1 MLLEIILSL
10 LLGILAGTFTGLFP
24 GIHINLV
31 GAALVSLSVSLLA
44 KINPIFLGVFIIS
57 MAITH
62 GFLDFIPSIFLGC
75 PDTDIVLSVLPG
87 HELLK
92 QGKGCEAIALTAY
105 GGLMAIFM
113 IILIT
118 IPAIFGMKSLYGIL
132 KIPYIMSA
140 ILIIVSFLLIFS
152 EKKKFNALLVF
163 ALTGILGLC
172 VLNLP
177 ALSEHQPLLPLLSGL
192 FGASSLIISIKNKVE
207 IPKQEI
213 SVPKLK
219 EVFPYL
225 KKSFLGTLIA
235 STLCG
240 FLPGLGSGEAA
251 VVGNQI
257 SRTERK
263 GFLVLIGATNTLV
276 MGLSFISL
284 YVISK
289 TRTGAAVALNEI
301 LGQFSFKFLILF
313 LVIILISG
321 IVSFFLTLFLAKFF
335 SNKIS
340 KINYQKI
347 SIATLII
354 LIAIVTVVS
363 GWIGLLILIIST
375 FAGIYCIQL
384 NVKRTNM
391 MGCLLVPTIVIYL
404 GKIFP

>member
-1 MLLEIILSL
+1 MLLEILISL

-44 KINPIFLGVFIIS
+44 NINPVFLGVFIVS

-62 GFLDFIPSIFLGC
+62 SFLDFIPSIFLGC
-75 PDTDIVLSVLPG
+75 PNTDTSLSILPG

-92 QGKGCEAIALTAY
+92 KGQGYEAIALTAY
-105 GGLMAIFM
+105 GGLMAVFM
-113 IILIT
+113 IFLVSV
-118 IPAIFGMKSLYGIL
+118 PAFFGMKPLYEIL
-132 KIPYIMSA
+132 KIPYVMSL
-140 ILIIVSFLLIFS
+140 ILLVVSFLLVFS
-152 EKKKFNALLVF
+152 EKKKFYSLVVF
-163 ALTGILGLC
+163 SLTGILGLC
-172 VLNLP
+172 VLNLKT
-177 ALSEHQPLLPLLSGL
+177 LNQPLLPLLSGL
-192 FGASSLIISIKNKVE
+192 FGASSLILSIKNKVE

-213 SVPKLK
+213 SFPKLK
-219 EVFPYL
+219 DVSKDL
-225 KKSFLGTLIA
+225 KKAFSGTLIA
-235 STLCG
+235 SILCG

-251 VVGNQI
+251 VIGNQI

-301 LGQFSFKFLILF
+301 LGQFSLKFLILF
-313 LVIILISG
+313 LIIILLSG
-321 IVSFFLTLFLAKFF
+321 IISFFITLFLAKFF
-335 SNKIS
+335 SDKIT

-354 LIAIVTVVS
+354 LIAIVTIVS
-363 GWIGLLILIIST
+363 GFLGLFLLILST
-375 FAGIYCIQL
+375 LTGLYCISL

-391 MGCLLVPTIVIYL
+391 MGCLLVPTIGIYV
-404 GKIFP
+404 GMIFN